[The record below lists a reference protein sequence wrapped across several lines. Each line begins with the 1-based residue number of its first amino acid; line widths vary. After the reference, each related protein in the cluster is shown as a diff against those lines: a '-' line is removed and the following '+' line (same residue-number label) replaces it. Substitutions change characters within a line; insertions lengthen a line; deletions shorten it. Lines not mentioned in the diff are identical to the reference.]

1 MSNKIAD
8 LQKTLKKNKNGYN
21 YKYVDLAGIHEM
33 LADAKI
39 SYWQETVSENGKDY
53 IYTHVVDDETGDEIR
68 KGRGSE
74 IVPAQE
80 INGKVNPPQAMG
92 SSISYSRRYSLLLI
106 LGLATEDDDAES
118 LTKQAHESYAVS
130 YKPKTTAKNT
140 TGDTGGRLSF
150 DEIREKI
157 KNMRG
162 AEFELYKDKILALK
176 MSYKQKAAVQAIFEQ
191 KAADIMA
198 QNMGFKP
205 KET

>member
-8 LQKTLKKNKNGYN
+8 LQKTIKKNKNGYN
-21 YKYVDLAGIHEM
+21 YKYADLAAIHEM
-33 LADAKI
+33 LAGAKI
-39 SYWQETVSENGKDY
+39 SYWQETITENGKDY
-53 IYTHVVDDETGDEIR
+53 ICTHVVDDETGEELR

-74 IVPAQE
+74 IVPVQE

-92 SSISYSRRYSLLLI
+92 GSISYSRRYSLLLI

-118 LTKQAHESYAVS
+118 LTRQAP
-130 YKPKTTAKNT
+130 KPVERADDKPRP
-140 TGDTGGRLSF
+140 TGNRVSF

-162 AEFELYKDKILALK
+162 TELEFYKDKIMAQK
-176 MSYKQKAAVQAIFEQ
+176 MTYKQKDAINAIFE
-191 KAADIMA
+191 KRRAEIMA

-205 KET
+205 KEG

>member
-8 LQKTLKKNKNGYN
+8 LQKTIKKNKNGYN
-21 YKYVDLAGIHEM
+21 YKYVDLAGIHAM

-39 SYWQETVSENGKDY
+39 SYWQDTVSENGKDY
-53 IYTHVVDDETGDEIR
+53 IFTHIVDDESGEELR

-74 IVPAQE
+74 IVEAQE

-118 LTKQAHESYAVS
+118 LTRH
-130 YKPKTTAKNT
+130 TAKPAAAAAAPS
-140 TGDTGGRLSF
+140 GGRVSF

-162 AEFELYKDKILALK
+162 TELEFYKDKIMAQK
-176 MSYKQKAAVQAIFEQ
+176 MTYKQKDAINAIFE
-191 KAADIMA
+191 KRRAEIMA

-205 KET
+205 KEG